1 MSVPTSDDASGK
13 VLRAAGTL
21 RTIQGIEEVKRS
33 VPAVL
38 EEGKGQMVQ
47 KRRDLG

>member
-1 MSVPTSDDASGK
+1 
-13 VLRAAGTL
+13 VLRTAGTS
-21 RTIQGIEEVKRS
+21 RTIQGIEEVKRP

-38 EEGKGQMVQ
+38 EEGKEQTFQ